1 MTPEICLSSS
11 SLQLLLNLA
20 SVSTALL
27 HVFNELP
34 RYVQSLQVHTSPA
47 NSLYVSMPALL
58 PIVALLAAFPVG
70 AAPGVRRVLPYTTL
84 VMKGILSAQCFYRMP
99 REGVSSAGEEEA
111 VWAAVQD
118 RYEKAL
124 GQLNPVVKDD
134 LDRYLME
141 RLLVTLTRVRQR
153 RWGEA

>member
-1 MTPEICLSSS
+1 MFDGYFRE
-11 SLQLLLNLA
+11 
-20 SVSTALL
+20 
-27 HVFNELP
+27 F
-34 RYVQSLQVHTSPA
+34 
-47 NSLYVSMPALL
+47 NSLETLL
-58 PIVALLAAFPVG
+58 FYEFDKCS
-70 AAPGVRRVLPYTTL
+70 PYTTL
-84 VMKGILSAQCFYRMP
+84 VMKGILSAQCFYRTP
-99 REGVSSAGEEEA
+99 CEGVSPTGEEEA

-153 RWGEA
+153 RRGEA